1 MSGSSLFSP
10 LNHETRRNF
19 DFCLFGRRPP
29 IVRGESKELR
39 LAEMIQG
46 FFVSLEMLRG

>member
-10 LNHETRRNF
+10 PDYEIVRSF

-39 LAEMIQG
+39 LAETIQG
-46 FFVSLEMLRG
+46 FFVSLGMLRG